1 MSNYNLTIFLLASE
15 VRPCS
20 HLLRMIQSR
29 TLFLQ
34 RVVASSSPSYE
45 EDGINSTKIRDLTKR
60 LEELEAYIAK
70 TAPTRLSLLSDSASQ
85 NECHQPSS
93 SSSQQDQ
100 HDFLPALTSQVTA
113 EIRRALQPE
122 IDALNRAVRRY
133 EKRTA
138 ITNYQIESRF
148 QNLESQLRDAVAVTP
163 LPISERPD
171 VSHGNDLLFK
181 IFAWTYAVFTF
192 FVRTAMSLA
201 YLPVRV
207 ALSVLRPFKAIL
219 LSDQR
224 NSHNIARVEL
234 SPDQK
239 SWVMRRPQKGKE
251 KKLV

>member
-1 MSNYNLTIFLLASE
+1 M
-15 VRPCS
+15 
-20 HLLRMIQSR
+20 
-29 TLFLQ
+29 
-34 RVVASSSPSYE
+34 
-45 EDGINSTKIRDLTKR
+45 
-60 LEELEAYIAK
+60 
-70 TAPTRLSLLSDSASQ
+70 
-85 NECHQPSS
+85 
-93 SSSQQDQ
+93 
-100 HDFLPALTSQVTA
+100 TA